1 MPELIITQF
10 VQIVD
15 ILSVTFSDSCEIPGI
30 RVPESPFFPSYFPIS
45 TFS

>member
-1 MPELIITQF
+1 MPGLIITQF

-15 ILSVTFSDSCEIPGI
+15 IPSATFSVFCEIPGI